1 MCSKALF
8 PEQFCFG
15 YVEAEERLRQLEE
28 ERLQLDRELNSAR
41 DKILVSEKSK
51 EVLEAQLRVSII
63 TIN

>member
-1 MCSKALF
+1 LK
-8 PEQFCFG
+8 
-15 YVEAEERLRQLEE
+15 QLEE

-63 TIN
+63 IRN